1 MKQQLD
7 ISKISSK
14 LKDIIISHLFETT
27 EKAINTISEEF
38 NIEKENI
45 IIEHVNNSNMVNI
58 RIKMD
63 ESISNVDMQVL
74 IQGETLIVD

>member
-7 ISKISSK
+7 TSKISLK

-27 EKAINTISEEF
+27 EKAINAISDEF
-38 NIEKENI
+38 NIPKEDI

-58 RIKMD
+58 KIKMD
-63 ESISNVDMQVL
+63 ESISNMDIQVL
-74 IQGETLIVD
+74 IQGETLIVE